1 MRTSSHCSA
10 AHLGGLA
17 WRKSSYSTPQGDS
30 VQVAVAPSGN
40 VAVRD
45 SKQHPGPALVFTR
58 AAWQTFCDAI
68 KTGSLDHT

>member
-1 MRTSSHCSA
+1 MRTSVHCPA

-17 WRKSSYSTPQGDS
+17 WRKSSYSSPQGEC
-30 VQVAVAPSGN
+30 VEVAVAPSGH

-58 AAWQTFCDAI
+58 AAWQAFCDAI
-68 KTGSLDHT
+68 KAGSLDHT